1 MTGKFWKI
9 GRAPAATAA
18 SAMGLPAA
26 KAKAMH
32 ELMMPA
38 NTATQAPLTKSNSA
52 MEAFFS
58 ASESS
63 FSFLMPAR
71 PHMAMP
77 VRQTAMPRM
86 TTIPEAVETRAAI
99 RPSKTGGT
107 SVPKTAQKPSD
118 RAMPSD
124 SPR

>member
-1 MTGKFWKI
+1 
-9 GRAPAATAA
+9 
-18 SAMGLPAA
+18 MGLPAA

-38 NTATQAPLTKSNSA
+38 NTATQAPLTKLNSA
-52 MEAFFS
+52 MAALLLGVGELPLLPHAGQPADGDAREADDD
-58 ASESS
+58 AQDD
-63 FSFLMPAR
+63 
-71 PHMAMP
+71 P
-77 VRQTAMPRM
+77 V
-86 TTIPEAVETRAAI
+86 PEVVETSAAI

-124 SPR
+124 MPR